1 MEKEVIRD
9 LQLAYNECAML
20 EGCINR
26 LFITDSRKESKSF
39 QNILTDFLEFFTV
52 FSHYFFRISRSFDF
66 IDFRHCFFI
75 TFSRW
80 DIIFCQ

>member
-52 FSHYFFRISRSFDF
+52 FSHYFF
-66 IDFRHCFFI
+66 
-75 TFSRW
+75 
-80 DIIFCQ
+80 

>member
-26 LFITDSRKESKSF
+26 LFITDSKKESKSF
-39 QNILTDFLEFFTV
+39 QNILTDFFVVFHCVQPLLFLEYQGLF
-52 FSHYFFRISRSFDF
+52 
-66 IDFRHCFFI
+66 
-75 TFSRW
+75 
-80 DIIFCQ
+80 

>member
-26 LFITDSRKESKSF
+26 LFSEYSNRF
-39 QNILTDFLEFFTV
+39 FGVFHCVQPLLFLEYQGLLTSSISGIA
-52 FSHYFFRISRSFDF
+52 FS
-66 IDFRHCFFI
+66 
-75 TFSRW
+75 
-80 DIIFCQ
+80 